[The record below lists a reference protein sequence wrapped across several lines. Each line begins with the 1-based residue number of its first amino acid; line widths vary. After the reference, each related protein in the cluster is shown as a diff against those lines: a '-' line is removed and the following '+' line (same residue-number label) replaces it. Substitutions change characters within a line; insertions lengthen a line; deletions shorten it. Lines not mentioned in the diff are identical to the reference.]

1 MYASFERTKIVN
13 SSGKIVTKSIEDDQP
28 ETGDSIEQVEVV
40 KISKAS
46 VEVVKTEVAKKDD
59 DIEAA
64 EKVPNSPVV
73 VAAQTDAEEVNE
85 AASRYVFIKSRGD
98 RAAQNKRRRQKR
110 QEEKAA
116 KRMRTSAVDKA
127 ADSIIGE

>member
-116 KRMRTSAVDKA
+116 KQQVHLTR
-127 ADSIIGE
+127 